1 MPKKNADINALNK
14 RIAHNIQL
22 FRIKRDLSRREL
34 AKSIDVSY
42 QQVSAYESGE
52 DKVSAAR
59 LYLIAK
65 ALKVSVSKLIEND
78 TID

>member
-1 MPKKNADINALNK
+1 MPKKNDIINALNQ
-14 RIAHNIQL
+14 RIAHNIHL
-22 FRIKRDLSRREL
+22 YRIKRDLSRRDL

-42 QQVSAYESGE
+42 QQVSNYELGE
-52 DKVSAAR
+52 DKISAAR

-65 ALKVSVSKLIEND
+65 ALKVSISKLIEND

>member
-1 MPKKNADINALNK
+1 MPKKNDTINALNQ
-14 RIAHNIQL
+14 RIAHNIRL
-22 FRIKRDLSRREL
+22 FRIKRDLSRRDL

-42 QQVSAYESGE
+42 QQVCNYESGD
-52 DKVSAAR
+52 DKISAAR

-65 ALKVSVSKLIEND
+65 ALKVSISKLIEND

>member
-1 MPKKNADINALNK
+1 MPKKNDIINALNK
-14 RIAHNIQL
+14 RIAHNIRL
-22 FRIKRDLSRREL
+22 YRIKRNLSRRDL

-42 QQVSAYESGE
+42 QQVSNYELGD

-65 ALKVSVSKLIEND
+65 ALKVSISKLIEND